1 MSQAKA
7 LLGQI
12 SPETGKK
19 YSTEIILKAFGIPRS
34 TFYDSLA
41 TKEPKKL
48 LKRGPKTEQ
57 SDEEIAIM
65 AREVLNESPFSGEG
79 HRKVR
84 ARLAKRDIFVG
95 KTRILRIM
103 RENKLLA
110 PTRHCRRGTKKNHD
124 GKITTSVPNECWGGD
139 MTEVMTQ
146 EDGKIYI
153 FDLIDHCTSEVLAA
167 YVTTKGNRFS
177 AISSL
182 HEAVNRECGP
192 VKKDVARGITLRLD
206 HGTQFTSRRYVNES
220 KHLGFNLSY
229 SFVAQ
234 PECNGVIERWHK
246 TLKEQLIWT
255 KSWKNLEEVRAAVKD
270 FVETYNN
277 HWIMEKHGYLSPR
290 EHKQSLAATIAA

>member
-1 MSQAKA
+1 MSQAKT

-19 YSTEIILKAFGIPRS
+19 YSTKVILKAFGIPRS
-34 TFYDSLA
+34 TFYDSLVA
-41 TKEPKKL
+41 KEPKGHS
-48 LKRGPKTEQ
+48 KRGPKTEQ
-57 SDEEIAIM
+57 SDEELAQM

-84 ARLAKRDIFVG
+84 ARLAKRNVFVG

-110 PTRHCRRGTKKNHD
+110 PTSYCRRGTKRNHD

-153 FDLIDHCTSEVLAA
+153 FDLIDHCTSEVLSA

-182 HEAVNRECGP
+182 HEAVSRECGL

-206 HGTQFTSRRYVNES
+206 HGSQFTSRRYVNES

-229 SFVAQ
+229 SFIAQ

-255 KSWKNLEEVRAAVKD
+255 KSWKNLDEVREAVKG

-277 HWIMEKHGYLSPR
+277 FWILEKHGYLSPR
-290 EHKQSLAATIAA
+290 EYKQSLAATKAA